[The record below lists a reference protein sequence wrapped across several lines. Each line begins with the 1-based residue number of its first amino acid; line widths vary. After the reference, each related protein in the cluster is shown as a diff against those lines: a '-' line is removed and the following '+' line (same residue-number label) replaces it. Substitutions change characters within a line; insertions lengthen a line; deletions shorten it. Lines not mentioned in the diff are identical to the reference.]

1 MDEQRYIRW
10 INASR
15 GLERIEPFMILI
27 AQGLGKLDSQLI
39 EEDRI
44 YCGLSA
50 ESRNTEANAIKI
62 TDCLILSY
70 LWILGGY
77 ELIRT
82 ISQRCRNEAPL
93 LGEALAQRVT
103 ELKHDFERLRIPLA
117 KMEPASRHRQT
128 DFPIA
133 YPEIHREM
141 GISWRVSEDMH
152 ISRQELANRL
162 LALFEDIHN
171 TG

>member
-1 MDEQRYIRW
+1 MV
-10 INASR
+10 
-15 GLERIEPFMILI
+15 LI

-44 YCGLSA
+44 YCGLST
-50 ESRNTEANAIKI
+50 ELRNTETNAIKI
-62 TDCLILSY
+62 TDCLTLSY
-70 LWILGGY
+70 LWVLGGY

-82 ISQRCRNEAPL
+82 ISQRCHTDVSL

-117 KMEPASRHRQT
+117 KMEPANRHRET

-133 YPEIHREM
+133 YPAFHREM

-162 LALFEDIHN
+162 LALFEDIYN
-171 TG
+171 TD